1 MTEAF
6 KSHFTQKVD
15 AKARVSIPAAFRRV
29 LEAGDPNYSSTSR
42 PRVVVVYGGDGRGY
56 LECYTIKGMQRMERR
71 IRKMPA
77 GDKRRIYLAEN
88 VITLSQEIDIDDE
101 GRIVLPQPAREKI
114 GMTNLKDSV
123 EAVFAG
129 TLDTFRIW
137 HRNDWDANRAR
148 QKAIAEA
155 LLAPGE
161 DMLSLLPDDPD
172 DDDTE
177 D

>member
-1 MTEAF
+1 MSEAF

-15 AKARVSIPAAFRRV
+15 SKARVSIPAAFRRV
-29 LEAGDPNYSSTSR
+29 LEAGDPTYSATSR
-42 PRVVVVYGGDGRGY
+42 PRVAIVYGGDDRAW
-56 LECYTIKGMQRMERR
+56 LECYTISGMRRMEKR
-71 IRKMPA
+71 IAKMPP
-77 GDKRRIYLAEN
+77 GDKKRIYLAYN
-88 VITLSQEIDIDDE
+88 MITLSQEIEIDDE

-114 GMTNLKDSV
+114 GMANVKDSA

-137 HRNDWDANRAR
+137 HGNDWAADRLR

-161 DMLSLLPDDPD
+161 DMLSLLPADDEP
-172 DDDTE
+172 E

>member
-1 MTEAF
+1 MSEAF

-15 AKARVSIPAAFRRV
+15 SKARVSIPAAFRRV
-29 LEAGDPNYSSTSR
+29 LESGDPNYSSTSR
-42 PRVVVVYGGDGRGY
+42 PRVAIVYGGDDRAY
-56 LECYTIKGMQRMERR
+56 LECYTIKGMRRMEKR
-71 IRKMPA
+71 IAKMSP
-77 GDKRRIYLAEN
+77 GDKKRIYLAEN

-114 GMTNLKDSV
+114 GMANLKDGF

-137 HRNDWDANRAR
+137 HRDDWDANRAR
-148 QKAIAEA
+148 QRAIAQA
-155 LLAPGE
+155 LLGPGE
-161 DMLSLLPDDPD
+161 DMLSLLPEDDAEA
-172 DDDTE
+172 E

>member
-1 MTEAF
+1 MSAAF
-6 KSHFTQKVD
+6 KSHYTQKVGS
-15 AKARVSIPAAFRRV
+15 KARVSIPAAFRRV
-29 LEAGDPNYSSTSR
+29 LEAGDPIHSETGR
-42 PRVVVVYGGDGRGY
+42 ARMAIVYGGDDRAF
-56 LECYTIKGMQRMERR
+56 LECYTIKAMRLLEKR
-71 IRKMPA
+71 IARMPA
-77 GDKRRIYLAEN
+77 GDKRRIYLAHN
-88 VITLSQEIDIDDE
+88 VITLSQEIEIDDE

-114 GMTNLKDSV
+114 GLASVKDGA

-137 HRNDWDANRAR
+137 HRDDWDNNRAR

-161 DMLSLLPDDPD
+161 DMLSLLPDDD
-172 DDDTE
+172 DEAE